1 MLRHL
6 FLHGKSL
13 IKLALLK
20 FASFSSKIHASERHQ
35 ADKNKRNLLTGTR
48 EKEKDYFRHVASSAL
63 RHSSASAMSVD
74 STPKSKVKHPRVLA
88 ALYTLVVTAVIP
100 SGKETYR
107 FDRDYSTLLACVT
120 ASSSTSAFRAPG
132 GPLFLVLHHA
142 RGTRPHHRD
151 TLRTDAKCS
160 YSRSKIVRSTRR

>member
-100 SGKETYR
+100 SGKETYVR
-107 FDRDYSTLLACVT
+107 PRLLDI
-120 ASSSTSAFRAPG
+120 
-132 GPLFLVLHHA
+132 
-142 RGTRPHHRD
+142 TRVRHGKFVDQRV
-151 TLRTDAKCS
+151 
-160 YSRSKIVRSTRR
+160 SRSWRTAFPRLTSRERHATAPSRHAPHRRQMFLLT